1 MMTLT
6 EMRYIVAL
14 AQEKHFGRAAN
25 ACYVSQPTLS
35 VAIKKVEGLLRS
47 ALFERGVNEV
57 RITPLGEKI
66 VEQAKKVLQEAVK
79 LDEIASAIGDP
90 LNGALRVGV
99 IYTVAPYLL
108 PKLVPAVHKQAPN
121 MPLFLKEDFTYNLI
135 TSLKSGDIDVA
146 VIALP
151 CKEVGLVSQSIYEE
165 QFKII
170 VPAGHQWA
178 SKENIKKNLKIPADQ
193 LNPQEILL
201 LGHGNCFRDQ
211 VIESCSHFKQLHKEK
226 DSAIPTYIEGSSLET
241 ILYMVESGSGIAVMP
256 NTALSERILS
266 NSDNLVKVLE
276 FEDPVPYRT
285 IGLVWRVTF
294 PRTKAVM
301 ALKSAI
307 LNCGITGVTWCKNK

>member
-35 VAIKKVEGLLRS
+35 VAIKKVEGLLRAS
-47 ALFERGVNEV
+47 LFERGVNEV

-79 LDEIASAIGDP
+79 LDEIAYSIGDP
-90 LNGALRVGV
+90 LNGALRIGV

-121 MPLFLKEDFTYNLI
+121 MPLFLKEDFTHNLI
-135 TSLKSGDIDVA
+135 NSLKTGDIDVA

-170 VPAGHQWA
+170 VPSKHQWA
-178 SKENIKKNLKIPADQ
+178 SDKNLKKNLKIPTEQ

-211 VIESCSHFKQLHKEK
+211 VIESCPHIKQQFQREH
-226 DSAIPTYIEGSSLET
+226 SIPAYIEGSSLET
-241 ILYMVESGSGIAVMP
+241 LLHMVESGSGIAVMP
-256 NTALSERILS
+256 NTALSEKVLQNKDELI
-266 NSDNLVKVLE
+266 KVLE

-285 IGLVWRVTF
+285 IGLVWRITF
-294 PRTKAVM
+294 PRTDAVL

-307 LNCGITGVTWCKNK
+307 LDCGLSGVTWCKNK